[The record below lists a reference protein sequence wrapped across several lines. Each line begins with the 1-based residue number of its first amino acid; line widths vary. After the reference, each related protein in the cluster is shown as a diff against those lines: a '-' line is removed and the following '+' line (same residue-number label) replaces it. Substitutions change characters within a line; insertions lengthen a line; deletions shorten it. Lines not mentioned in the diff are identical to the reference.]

1 MNIKNLTVKE
11 QVLLAMQRV
20 YSNSLTTTSGGNIS
34 AIDENGHIFITPSG
48 IDKGTLTIDDIVE
61 VLPDG
66 TAVGR
71 HKPSMELPFHSN
83 IYRTCK
89 DVKAIVHAH
98 APACVAYACMRLVPD
113 SSCARAYEEKL
124 GDIAGSQYALPGSLK
139 LGGIV
144 MKGFEKGSRAVM
156 MDNHGATVGAEDMQ
170 SALAKYETLDYLCRT
185 LFHARA
191 LGGVKTPQKKICLAQ
206 SNYPVKE
213 FSADDKSVR
222 EDAVKFIKRAYANG
236 LVGSGWG
243 TLAVKDGDGIIF
255 NADDCS
261 PLDLSAGDLVRY
273 SDGYVS
279 NEKKCKYLDLIIKIF
294 EKTPEAKSLFISM
307 PPAIMGFATA
317 RVKFDARLIPESYIM
332 LKDVLQLD
340 YSYIGDY
347 DAMAGK
353 LSTSS
358 PVAIVDNECIITIGK
373 DNTKAFD
380 RLEVADY
387 SARSVIMAK
396 AVAEINPISDGE
408 VKEIDDT
415 FNGW

>member
-1 MNIKNLTVKE
+1 MDIKKLTVKE

-113 SSCARAYEEKL
+113 SSCARVYEDKL
-124 GDIAGSQYALPGSLK
+124 GKIVGSVYALPGSLK

-144 MKGFEKGSRAVM
+144 MKEFEKGSRAVM

-191 LGGVKTPQKKICLAQ
+191 LGGVKHPKKKITLKAT
-206 SNYPVKE
+206 NYPVRE
-213 FSADDKSVR
+213 IVADDRSSR
-222 EDAVKFIKRAYANG
+222 EDMVKFIKRAYANG

-243 TLAVKDGDGIIF
+243 TLAVKDGDGILF
-255 NADDCS
+255 NSDDSS
-261 PLDLSAGDLVRY
+261 PLDLCADDIVRY

-279 NEKKCKYLDLIIKIF
+279 SDRKCKYLDLIIKIF
-294 EKTPEAKSLFISM
+294 QKTPEAKSMYISM

-317 RVKFDARLIPESYIM
+317 NVKFDARLIPESYIM

-340 YSYIGDY
+340 YAYIGDF
-347 DAMAGK
+347 DALASK

-358 PVAIVDNECIITIGK
+358 PVAVVDNECIITIGK

-396 AVAEINPISDGE
+396 AVADINPINEDE